1 MKKEDDEDDYP
12 HEEEPPPSPPIK
24 LVTPSH
30 RSRLERQNRPLL
42 YQVYGSAP
50 APRSVFPG
58 GFSPVR
64 TSRPLQHSVATPTS
78 SSLANQPESQ
88 SDLYASFSPPRVA
101 TLRAR
106 HGGSPSSGNQ
116 RPSIFRPKQAS
127 IIVARG
133 GSHDDNSSV
142 TFASKHATP
151 SPVASACP
159 SKDRVLT
166 FPSKLHQ
173 ILSAPEYQEFITW

>member
-1 MKKEDDEDDYP
+1 MKREDDEEGHP

-30 RSRLERQNRPLL
+30 RSRLERQHRPLL

-50 APRSVFPG
+50 EPRSAFPG

-64 TSRPLQHSVATPTS
+64 TSRPLQHCVATPTS
-78 SSLANQPESQ
+78 SSHANETESQ

-101 TLRAR
+101 TLRPR
-106 HGGSPSSGNQ
+106 HGRSPGNQ
-116 RPSIFRPKQAS
+116 KPSIFRPKQAS
-127 IIVARG
+127 IIMARG
-133 GSHDDNSSV
+133 GSNDDNSSE
-142 TFASKHATP
+142 TFISNHATP
-151 SPVASACP
+151 SPIASASSP
-159 SKDRVLT
+159 KDKVLT

-173 ILSAPEYQEFITW
+173 ILSAAEYQEFITW